1 MFERRLGSG
10 GATPGVVHQKPLA
23 MGDDGDEKVRRFVE
37 AFAETPKLREA
48 PGTWK
53 YGLWLSL
60 GYAFSGSK

>member
-10 GATPGVVHQKPLA
+10 GAIPGVVHQKPLA

-48 PGTWK
+48 PGT
-53 YGLWLSL
+53 
-60 GYAFSGSK
+60 